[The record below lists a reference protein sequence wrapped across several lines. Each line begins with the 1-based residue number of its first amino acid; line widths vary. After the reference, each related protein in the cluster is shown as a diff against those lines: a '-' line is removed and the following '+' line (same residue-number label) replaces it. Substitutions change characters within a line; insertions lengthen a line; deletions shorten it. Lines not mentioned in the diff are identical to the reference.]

1 MYSTYSWFGSS
12 SSCPNTWSG
21 YTYRP
26 LCMMHFE
33 VSGCERILM
42 RGYDKAILWPD
53 VVSKWALCANKHSTL
68 SLSPS
73 LSTGSLSGRRWA
85 RASEDASDRKRK
97 IHQYFGRLCLIWHV
111 ALCDRMTSRCSRVV
125 WLPSLLRDNSIHL
138 SFFSHLHAPHPI

>member
-1 MYSTYSWFGSS
+1 MRLVTNNMDSTYSWFGSS

-53 VVSKWALCANKHSTL
+53 VVSKWALCANKHTTL
-68 SLSPS
+68 SLPPS
-73 LSTGSLSGRRWA
+73 LSTGSRGDGHGQA
-85 RASEDASDRKRK
+85 RMPVIGNGKYINILGACA
-97 IHQYFGRLCLIWHV
+97 
-111 ALCDRMTSRCSRVV
+111 
-125 WLPSLLRDNSIHL
+125 
-138 SFFSHLHAPHPI
+138 